1 MYHVF
6 SSDRKIHMVFT
17 KIVYYIQIP
26 FIFLVAQVLEFLKIL
41 FSELRYNFRKEI

>member
-6 SSDRKIHMVFT
+6 ISDRKIHMVFT

-26 FIFLVAQVLEFLKIL
+26 FYF
-41 FSELRYNFRKEI
+41 FSTPSSWVFQDIVFWTEV